1 MELTDKMIL
10 DKARENG
17 DKNGKAAELDFG
29 AGAEWVREF
38 YESEGGGGK
47 GQRSC
52 VCSSGASGEVSGGQQ
67 DGGGFLS
74 GYLSVVQ
81 FLVVGHGMDSI
92 AEEAMR
98 ESGFTY
104 EQFIDAQKR
113 TVFESGRMNEVIKN
127 AFGEG

>member
-1 MELTDKMIL
+1 MNLNEIVNQLKKCEYQTKDGLHELKMNRAFIEL
-10 DKARENG
+10 VKM
-17 DKNGKAAELDFG
+17 AEG
-29 AGAEWVREF
+29 ALSG
-38 YESEGGGGK
+38 S
-47 GQRSC
+47 
-52 VCSSGASGEVSGGQQ
+52 SSGSSGDDVVVSGGQQ